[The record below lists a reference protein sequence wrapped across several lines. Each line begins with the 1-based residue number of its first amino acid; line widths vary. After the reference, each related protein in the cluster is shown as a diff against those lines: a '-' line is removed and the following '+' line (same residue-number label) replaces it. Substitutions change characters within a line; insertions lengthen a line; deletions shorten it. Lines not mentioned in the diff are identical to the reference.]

1 MLSQKAKYALQAL
14 AYLAQ
19 HYKSDAPVLIG
30 TIARERVIPIKFL
43 EAILCELRNEHIL
56 ISIRGRNGGYKL
68 AEPPKKINLARVIR
82 IVDGPIALLSC
93 VSLHFYKP
101 CENCRENTCGLSPVM
116 VEARDAILKVLEK
129 RTLHDIMDKEVATV
143 VI

>member
-19 HYKSDAPVLIG
+19 HYNEEAPVLIG
-30 TIARERVIPIKFL
+30 TIARERNIPIKFL
-43 EAILCELRNEHIL
+43 EAILCELRNGNVL

-68 AEPPKKINLARVIR
+68 GEPPKKITLARVIR

-93 VSLHFYKP
+93 ASLHFYKS
-101 CENCRENTCGLSPVM
+101 CENCNEKKCGLSTVM
-116 VEARDAILKVLEK
+116 KEARDAILRVLEK
-129 RTLHDIMDKEVATV
+129 RTLHDIKDKEEIVC
-143 VI
+143 